1 MKIVFAFLILFA
13 YAQPALAVESDC
25 RAIESK
31 SERLTCY
38 DAAFPPKTQKPEVIG
53 KDASQSP
60 YKDPFVAEEA
70 RTNAKL
76 KGICRGC

>member
-1 MKIVFAFLILFA
+1 MKIAFALLILLA
-13 YAQPALAVESDC
+13 SAQGALSAGANC
-25 RAIESK
+25 RAIEGK

-38 DAAFPPKTQKPEVIG
+38 DVAFPPKIQKPEVIG
-53 KDASQSP
+53 NEPSRSP

-70 RTNAKL
+70 QTNAKL